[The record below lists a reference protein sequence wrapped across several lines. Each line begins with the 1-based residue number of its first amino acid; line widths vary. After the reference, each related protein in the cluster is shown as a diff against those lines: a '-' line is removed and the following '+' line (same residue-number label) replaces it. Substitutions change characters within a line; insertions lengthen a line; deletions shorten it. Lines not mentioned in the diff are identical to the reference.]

1 MNSENELLILGC
13 GSATPTSNRFPTS
26 QVLRMRDQLFLVDC
40 GEGAQIQMRRNH
52 VKFGQIDHIFISHL
66 HGDHYFGLIGL
77 LSSLH
82 LLDRRKT
89 LVLFGPPELWSLLE
103 IQFRASGTRLKYEI
117 DFRPLRPNTE
127 EVLLDTIKIK
137 VESLVMKH
145 SIDTWGFLFTEK
157 SKPRN
162 LIKSKIEEY
171 NIPRYVRD
179 QIKDGGDLTRDDGTI
194 IPNSELTTAP
204 PPIKSYAYFSDT
216 AYRPENIEKVS
227 DADLMYHETTFTD
240 GDRDKAEKTLHST
253 TLQAA
258 TMASKAKVKKLV
270 IGHFSARYDDA
281 SELVNE
287 AKSIFEATEA
297 ANEGARFTF

>member
-26 QVLRMRDQLFLVDC
+26 QVLRMRDQLFLIDC
-40 GEGAQIQMRRNH
+40 GEGAQIQLRRNH

-77 LSSLH
+77 LSSFH
-82 LLDRRKT
+82 LLDRRKP
-89 LVLFGPPELWSLLE
+89 LVLFGPAELWSVLE

-117 DFRPLRPNTE
+117 DFRPLRPKTE
-127 EVLLDTIKIK
+127 EVLLDTKKIR

-157 SKPRN
+157 KKPRN

-171 NIPRYVRD
+171 SIPRYLRD
-179 QIKDGGDLTRDDGTI
+179 QIKDGMDLTREDGQV
-194 IPNSELTTAP
+194 IPNGELTTP
-204 PPIKSYAYFSDT
+204 PPPVKQYAFFSDT
-216 AYRPENIEKVS
+216 AYRPDNIERVQEV
-227 DADLMYHETTFTD
+227 DLLYHEATFMD
-240 GDRDKAEKTLHST
+240 EDRDKAVKTLHST

-258 TMASKAKVKKLV
+258 TLAKKAKAKKLI
-270 IGHFSARYDDA
+270 IGHFSARYDDPD
-281 SELVNE
+281 ELVKE
-287 AKSIFEATEA
+287 ARTIFENTEA
-297 ANEGARFTF
+297 ANEDLRIIF